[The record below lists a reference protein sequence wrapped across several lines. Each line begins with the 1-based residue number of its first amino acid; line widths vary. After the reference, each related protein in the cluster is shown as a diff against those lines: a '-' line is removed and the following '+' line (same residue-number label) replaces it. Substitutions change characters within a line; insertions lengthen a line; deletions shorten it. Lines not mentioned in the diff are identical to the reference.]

1 MPRPARYFLIE
12 NLLIVF
18 ASMIFFFSLGLIG
31 TVRGLTRRTGLEW
44 FNNIYPRRGLNRL
57 RASIV
62 EVGIVAVEFFLF
74 DDHPLIFQKDLQ
86 LLGFVDA
93 ERMAD
98 GGITDLQLT
107 DKRRIGNPVSL

>member
-31 TVRGLTRRTGLEW
+31 TVRGLTRRTGLKW
-44 FNNIYPRRGLNRL
+44 FNNIYLRPGLNRPKG
-57 RASIV
+57 SIV
-62 EVGIVAVEFFLF
+62 KIGIVAVEFLLF
-74 DDHPLIFQKDLQ
+74 DDHPLVLQKDFQ
-86 LLGFVDA
+86 LLRLVDT

-98 GGITDLQLT
+98 GGIAVLELPN
-107 DKRRIGNPVSL
+107 KR

>member
-44 FNNIYPRRGLNRL
+44 FNNIYTHLGLNCPKG
-57 RASIV
+57 SIV
-62 EVGIVAVEFFLF
+62 EIGIVTVKFLLF
-74 DDHPLIFQKDLQ
+74 DDHPLILQKNLQ

-98 GGITDLQLT
+98 GGIAVLELPN
-107 DKRRIGNPVSL
+107 KR

>member
-31 TVRGLTRRTGLEW
+31 TVRGLTRHTGLEW
-44 FNNIYPRRGLNRL
+44 FNNIYTRLGLNCPKG
-57 RASIV
+57 SIV
-62 EVGIVAVEFFLF
+62 EIGIVAVEFLLF
-74 DDHPLIFQKDLQ
+74 EDHPLVLQKDFQ
-86 LLGFVDA
+86 LLRLVDT

-98 GGITDLQLT
+98 GGIAILELPN
-107 DKRRIGNPVSL
+107 KR

>member
-18 ASMIFFFSLGLIG
+18 ASIIFFFSLGLIG

-44 FNNIYPRRGLNRL
+44 FNNIYTRLGLNRPKG
-57 RASIV
+57 SIV
-62 EVGIVAVEFFLF
+62 EIGIIAVEFLLF
-74 DDHPLIFQKDLQ
+74 EDHPLVLQKDFQ
-86 LLGFVDA
+86 LLRLVDT

-98 GGITDLQLT
+98 GGIAVLELPN
-107 DKRRIGNPVSL
+107 KR